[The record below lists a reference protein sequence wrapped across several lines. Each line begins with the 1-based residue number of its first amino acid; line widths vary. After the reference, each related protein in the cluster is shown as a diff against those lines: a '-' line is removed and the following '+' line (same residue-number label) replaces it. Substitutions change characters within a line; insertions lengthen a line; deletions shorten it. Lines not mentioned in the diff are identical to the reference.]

1 MAFDI
6 YDTAELAGLIDL
18 SLKPVSFL
26 TNYFFP
32 RVQLFERREVAF
44 DKIIAPRRLA
54 PFVSPYVEGRPTHT
68 RGFQTNTFTPA
79 YVKPKRA
86 LIPADTITRMP
97 GEMLMGSLSP
107 AERRDLRIQTDL
119 NLSIEEID
127 NRVEWMCSQALIY
140 GTVTIVGE
148 DYPSQTVDFGRLP
161 SHQIA
166 LAGPNLWSA
175 STSTPRA
182 NLEAWAQIV
191 AQDMGGTVTD
201 IILGSAA
208 WVALCQNVDFATLY
222 KNFVNMGGPMPIL
235 LPGVLDNDM
244 KTYRGQFGAF
254 RLWTYNGFYTDDTGV
269 QQTYIQPNDVILVAK
284 QELNGIQAYGAIM
297 DVESLMPAK
306 YFPKMWVQKDPST
319 VLTMVQSAPLMIPTN
334 TASTFRATVL

>member
-1 MAFDI
+1 MFDI
-6 YDTAELAGLIDL
+6 YSTVELAAVIDL
-18 SLKPVSFL
+18 TLKPTSFI

-32 RVQLFERREVAF
+32 KIQLFERREVAF

-54 PFVSPYVEGRPTHT
+54 PFVSPYVEGRAVHT

-86 LIPADTITRMP
+86 LVPSDTTSRMA
-97 GEMLMGSLSP
+97 GEALMGSMSP
-107 AERRDLRIQTDL
+107 AERRDMRVATDL
-119 NLSIEEID
+119 ALSIQEID
-127 NRVEWMCSQALIY
+127 NRVEWMCAQALIY
-140 GTVTIVGE
+140 GTVTIAGE
-148 DYPSQTVDFGRLP
+148 DYPTQVVDFGRLP
-161 SHQIA
+161 THQIA

-175 STSTPRA
+175 STSNPR
-182 NLEAWAQIV
+182 NDLEVWAQTV
-191 AQDMGGTVTD
+191 AMDMGGTVTD

-208 WVALCQNVDFATLY
+208 WIALCQNQDFATLY
-222 KNFVNMGGPMPIL
+222 KNFVNMGGPMPTL

-254 RLWTYNGFYTDDTGV
+254 RLWTYNGFYTDDNGV
-269 QQTYIQPNDVILVAK
+269 QQTYIDPKDVILVAK